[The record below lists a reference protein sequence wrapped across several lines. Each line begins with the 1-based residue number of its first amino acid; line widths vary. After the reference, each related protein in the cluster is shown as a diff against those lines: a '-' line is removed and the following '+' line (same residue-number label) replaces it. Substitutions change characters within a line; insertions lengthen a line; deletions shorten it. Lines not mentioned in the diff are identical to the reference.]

1 MKDEKEKKI
10 RGQEAEQKK
19 LRADVDELC
28 ADFNK
33 EMDYLFQ
40 QRLLVLPPA
49 QLFFLIQ
56 AKSKFMI
63 KKLLLYI
70 FEYMCIFVMIVIKTW
85 DIYSSEYEM
94 SCSMAFRFA
103 FRRCNSTYTLW
114 GIHSRFPGHFLGW
127 HLLYWE

>member
-33 EMDYLFQ
+33 EMDNLFQ

-56 AKSKFMI
+56 TKSKVMI
-63 KKLLLYI
+63 KKLILSI
-70 FEYMCIFVMIVIKTW
+70 FEYMWKFVMIVIKTW
-85 DIYSSEYEM
+85 DIYASEYEM
-94 SCSMAFRFA
+94 SC
-103 FRRCNSTYTLW
+103 
-114 GIHSRFPGHFLGW
+114 
-127 HLLYWE
+127 